1 MKDSYVSHDIIRL
14 VCGRWV
20 FTEEVSL
27 KGSWEGREMLGSG
40 SIDLN
45 PVLALL
51 FPNWVIGLAI

>member
-1 MKDSYVSHDIIRL
+1 MKDSYINYDIIHL
-14 VCGRWV
+14 VCGRCM
-20 FTEEVSL
+20 FTVEVSL

-51 FPNWVIGLAI
+51 LLNWVFGPAI